1 MPKVKIPAS
10 VIQSIVERNSHKLGF
25 SKETL
30 DAVSTKSK
38 DAVIETEVKRLERV
52 KQLDMFDR
60 LKAQKEYN
68 EKVSSLLHPNQRPAV
83 VGIMNDEDPRK
94 QFEFVRFDKIET
106 KHPIEYINSEAID
119 YDVVNTNKENSKCKK
134 DMPISFLAIK
144 EGDIESGKEWY
155 KHYDP
160 KLPDNI
166 AELMARHNWG
176 DLKYMTKKSAK
187 NQKKKLSKK
196 GKDLGNEMGLT
207 IKHADKNNPIIVK
220 FD

>member
-10 VIQSIVERNSHKLGF
+10 IIQSAVEKNIHKIIPTNEIHN
-25 SKETL
+25 KCEN
-30 DAVSTKSK
+30 
-38 DAVIETEVKRLERV
+38 AVIETEVKRLERV

-134 DMPISFLAIK
+134 DMPISFLAIN
-144 EGDIESGKEWY
+144 EGDIECG
-155 KHYDP
+155 
-160 KLPDNI
+160 
-166 AELMARHNWG
+166 
-176 DLKYMTKKSAK
+176 
-187 NQKKKLSKK
+187 
-196 GKDLGNEMGLT
+196 
-207 IKHADKNNPIIVK
+207 
-220 FD
+220 